1 MKRYRLTHET
11 ENNGPVYH
19 LQPDECLAGE
29 YVTYADHRAECE
41 RMVREAAARV
51 CDETGLAG
59 LLVDADTI
67 VREVMGDGK

>member
-1 MKRYRLTHET
+1 MKRYDLHLCHDGWCPRGDE
-11 ENNGPVYH
+11 EPV
-19 LQPDECLAGE
+19 ECADGE
-29 YVTYADHRAECE
+29 WMRVAECE

-67 VREVMGDGK
+67 VREVMGGGE